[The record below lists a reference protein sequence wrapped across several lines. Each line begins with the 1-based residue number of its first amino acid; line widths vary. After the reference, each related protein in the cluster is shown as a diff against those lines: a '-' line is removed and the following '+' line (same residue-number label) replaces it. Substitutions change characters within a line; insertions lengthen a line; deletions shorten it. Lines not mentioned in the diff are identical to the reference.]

1 MKMELKSAPLE
12 DWLRDYYFAA
22 EIDIS
27 SSGVQPYSMAELRA
41 KTGIGCADLDAL
53 VFGDGYSLGSPDVRA
68 AIARRW
74 GDGDPAKVMTTSGS
88 SEAISLVLTA
98 LLRPGDEV
106 IVVRPGYHLLID
118 FAAALGCAIKTWWLR
133 GGENGWAA
141 SLDEL
146 AALVTSRTRAIVV
159 NFPHNPT
166 GASISA
172 QDMRGLLGH
181 AERVGA
187 YVLWDAAFA
196 ELTHSGDPLPDVTR
210 CYSRG
215 ISFGTFSK
223 AFGLPGLRFG
233 WCVAPAE
240 VLTECVRIRDYT
252 TLHLSPLIELLALH
266 VLERVEDFLEPRL
279 TQAAENRKIL
289 LDWVAATDGISLAPP
304 PGGVAAFP
312 RLDGL
317 ANTDEFC
324 EKLFRE
330 QRVLIVPGSC
340 FGCPG
345 HVRLGYGGGTAEF
358 VAGLERLGG
367 ALSAAP
373 SRS

>member
-1 MKMELKSAPLE
+1 MQVKAAPLE

-41 KTGIGCADLDAL
+41 KTGLECADLDAL
-53 VFGDGYSLGSPDVRA
+53 VFGDGYSLGSPDVRT

-74 GDGDPAKVMTTSGS
+74 GDGDSSKVMTTSGS

-106 IVVRPGYHLLID
+106 VVVQPGYHLLIE
-118 FAAALGCAIKTWWLR
+118 FAAALGATVKTWQLR
-133 GGENGWAA
+133 AGDDGWAV

-146 AALVTSRTRAIVV
+146 AGLVTARTRAIVV

-166 GASISA
+166 GASVGPA
-172 QDMRGLLGH
+172 GMRALVAA

-187 YVLWDAAFA
+187 YLLWDAAFA
-196 ELTHSGDPLPDVTR
+196 DLIHDGEPLPDVSR
-210 CYSRG
+210 EYARG
-215 ISFGTFSK
+215 IGFGTFSK

-233 WCVAPAE
+233 WCIGPGD
-240 VLTECVRIRDYT
+240 VLAECVRIRDYT
-252 TLHLSPLIELLALH
+252 TLHLSPLIELLAH
-266 VLERVEDFLEPRL
+266 RVLGRIPDFLEPRL
-279 TQAAENRKIL
+279 SQATENRKIL
-289 LDWVAATDGISLAPP
+289 MDWVSATDGVSLAPP

-312 RLDGL
+312 RLDDF
-317 ANTDEFC
+317 ANTDDFC

-330 QRVLIVPGSC
+330 QRVLVVPGSC

-345 HVRLGYGGGTAEF
+345 HIRLGYGGARAEL
-358 VAGLERLGG
+358 VAGLERLGH
-367 ALSAAP
+367 ALSARPA
-373 SRS
+373 